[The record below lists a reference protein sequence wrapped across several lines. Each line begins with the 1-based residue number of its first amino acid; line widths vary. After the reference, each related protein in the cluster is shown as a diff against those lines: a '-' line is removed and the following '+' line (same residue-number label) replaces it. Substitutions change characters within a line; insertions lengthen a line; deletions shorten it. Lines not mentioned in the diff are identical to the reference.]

1 MAKVTVTF
9 SGEFVGEYP
18 LDRPAS
24 IVGRDATCDIQID
37 NLGVSRAHC
46 QFVKRGNTF
55 ILQDMNSANG
65 TYVNGRKVG
74 EHYLNDG
81 DEVLVGKFLLKFD
94 ATGTAA
100 PPEKPPEEK
109 PAEVMGDALRTYVV
123 DGAKIRERLAG
134 MHEAETERQPVTTE
148 AAPGEAPRQVG
159 LPTPPPGPRR
169 AADHALDFDPL
180 KPRTRP
186 GTQHLRRGPEP
197 AAAGGASKVLLFMSL
212 FINLVLIAL
221 VVVLIVMMQK
231 ITSRIERVP
240 STGGGPAVSAPAVA
254 PEVGD

>member
-9 SGEFVGEYP
+9 SGELVGEYP

-46 QFVKRGNTF
+46 QFVKRGDSY

-65 TYVNGRKVG
+65 TYVNGQKVG
-74 EHYLNDG
+74 EHYLKDG
-81 DEVLVGKFLLKFD
+81 DEVLVGKFMLKFD
-94 ATGTAA
+94 VAGTAA
-100 PPEKPPEEK
+100 PAAKAPEEN
-109 PAEVMGDALRTYVV
+109 PPDMMGDALRTYVV

-134 MHEAETERQPVTTE
+134 MHEAETERQAVAVET
-148 AAPGEAPRQVG
+148 APGQAPHQVG
-159 LPTPPPGPRR
+159 LPAPPPGPRR

-186 GTQHLRRGPEP
+186 GTQHLRRGPAP
-197 AAAGGASKVLLFMSL
+197 AAPAGGGKALLYLSL
-212 FINLVLIAL
+212 FINLILIGL
-221 VVVLIVMMQK
+221 VVVLIVMVQK
-231 ITSRIERVP
+231 LKRQIGPAPAADES
-240 STGGGPAVSAPAVA
+240 PAVSAPADA
-254 PEVGD
+254 SELDN